1 MCGTNEK
8 PCGICVNAK
17 GGCLASMRDDFF
29 SLASKEKV
37 KRRLNAGEYI
47 VDKETMIKYITNKI

>member
-8 PCGICVNAK
+8 PCGLCVNAN
-17 GGCLASMRDDFF
+17 GCCLASMRDDFF
-29 SLASKEKV
+29 SLASNEEV